1 MGLVLS
7 DEELSAVQAFDISMG
22 TVLSLMNDYFSWA
35 IEAGQETDRVR
46 NGVHVLIKQYG
57 LSADV
62 ARSTLLG
69 MMIEEEAHAVR
80 LREQCLKG
88 PVSDG
93 VRQYIEAM
101 ELYVGGACFWTATAP
116 RYQMAEA
123 NLH

>member
-7 DEELSAVQAFDISMG
+7 DEDLSAVHAFDISMG

-35 IEAGQETDRVR
+35 MEAGQDTDRVR
-46 NGVHVLIKQYG
+46 NGVHVLMKQHG

-69 MMIEEEAHAVR
+69 MMVEEEAHAVR
-80 LREQCLKG
+80 LREHCLRG
-88 PVSDG
+88 SVSDG
-93 VRQYIEAM
+93 LHQYIEAM
-101 ELYVGGACFWTATAP
+101 ELYVGGASFWTATAP
-116 RYQMAEA
+116 RYQMVEV